1 MRTSADV
8 VVVGGGV
15 VGASAAYHLAAAGA
29 SVLLLERADQL
40 GTGSTGACAGGFRHQ
55 FSSEVN
61 IRLSLGSVPM
71 ITGFEEEH
79 GLPLDV
85 SRDGY
90 LFMIR
95 SAESWKEFL
104 ASVELQRSLGV
115 EVDVLTPEDA
125 AELIPGIAVEGMVGA
140 TFGPRDGIA
149 DPSGLTLGYATP
161 RGGRAPRS
169 SRGSRLL
176 ASRSV
181 VIA

>member
-1 MRTSADV
+1 MLCTQRDSSHPVPHYDPRRGAEPNERWTRQGPFSDGTTEAARRMRTSADV

-40 GTGSTGACAGGFRHQ
+40 GTGSTGACAGGFRYQ

-61 IRLSLGSVPM
+61 IRLSLESVPM

-79 GLPLDV
+79 GLRLDV
-85 SRDGY
+85 SQDGY

-104 ASVELQRSLGV
+104 VSVELQRSLGV
-115 EVDVLTPEDA
+115 EVDVLT
-125 AELIPGIAVEGMVGA
+125 
-140 TFGPRDGIA
+140 
-149 DPSGLTLGYATP
+149 
-161 RGGRAPRS
+161 
-169 SRGSRLL
+169 
-176 ASRSV
+176 
-181 VIA
+181 